1 MAVEI
6 ERKFLVS
13 EAHAAQVLPGT
24 RSEHLVQGYLAKSAV
39 TVRVRIVD
47 DSRAW
52 LTLKGPRVGLSQ
64 PEFEYEIALA
74 DGREL
79 LALASLGVVRK
90 RRHYVPHAG
99 QTFEVDVY
107 EGELAGLV
115 TAELELEHEAQ
126 EVEWPLWLGRDV
138 SDEPAYSNSSLA
150 RNGLPRG

>member
-1 MAVEI
+1 MGVEI

-13 EAHAAQVLPGT
+13 QDAAAQVLPGT
-24 RSEHLVQGYLAKSAV
+24 RSEHLVQGYLARGAV

-47 DSRAW
+47 EARAW

-64 PEFEYEIALA
+64 PEFEYEVPLGDA
-74 DGREL
+74 REL
-79 LALASLGVVRK
+79 LAMASLGVVRK

-107 EGELAGLV
+107 EGPLEGLV

-126 EVEWPLWLGRDV
+126 QVAWPHWLGRDV
-138 SDEPAYSNSSLA
+138 SEEPGYSNSALA
-150 RNGLPRG
+150 RKGLPSS